1 MTLLMKIFLCID
13 AALLAAL
20 LVLVIVKFCVKAKSK
35 AKEEPVEDK
44 TAESPVQ
51 NQDENVE
58 QAEDAKDNEQPLA
71 EEENTAEQQ
80 EEIKEE
86 PVEEP
91 ANQTAEEVKEEQA
104 PVEEKTEISE
114 EVEETKTEEVEETKT
129 EEVEETKTEEV
140 EEQTAVTENEIV
152 IGDLEDP
159 EDDREPVKKLAFYDK
174 MLVAEDKNK
183 EFFNGLYN
191 CFKKY
196 RDLNVRITTSCV
208 TCRYDGKMVGKIAL
222 HGKTVKLYLSLD
234 VNKFPVTVFFQKD
247 VSALKAYQEV
257 PFAVKV
263 KSDRGL
269 ANAKKLIDAMAEEKG
284 IVKKV
289 RYTEVDS
296 IALLATY
303 SNEN

>member
-58 QAEDAKDNEQPLA
+58 QAEDAKDNEQPLV
-71 EEENTAEQQ
+71 EEENTAEKQ
-80 EEIKEE
+80 EEVKEE

-114 EVEETKTEEVEETKT
+114 EVKETKT

-269 ANAKKLIDAMAEEKG
+269 ANAKKLIAAMAEEKG